1 VNSLAPYLTY
11 WRTTTVRDRE
21 IVEAVVREEH
31 RRPSPALDRALNDW
45 PGLYYWATGPDA
57 GRLVLVRTLA
67 PAQHERWWLHALLF
81 LATFLT
87 MQLGGALLLGAR
99 PHTLPPLSGGIA
111 ALGAHVVVWLRGS
124 LVGMPFAMALMAIL
138 LAHEMGHYLTAK
150 RYGIN
155 ASPPY
160 FIPAPIEV
168 NFIGTFGAFI
178 RLRSPIVDRRQLLD
192 VGAAGPWLGFGVALL
207 MLVVGLPRSVLMP
220 PGSFPGPMVLEYAWG
235 GHHLML
241 GDSAI
246 TWALRHFLLGEGSAV
261 LHPLAAAGWFGI
273 LVTALNL
280 LPLGQLDGSHVV
292 YALLGH
298 RQRHVALLTLAGLA
312 LLGMWF
318 RPWWLMPWWI
328 IAVLAL
334 LMSGGRLAHPRV
346 LEPLRPLPPSHVWY
360 AWATVLLFLLTFTP
374 TPFLLG

>member
-1 VNSLAPYLTY
+1 
-11 WRTTTVRDRE
+11 
-21 IVEAVVREEH
+21 
-31 RRPSPALDRALNDW
+31 
-45 PGLYYWATGPDA
+45 
-57 GRLVLVRTLA
+57 
-67 PAQHERWWLHALLF
+67 
-81 LATFLT
+81 

-99 PHTLPPLSGGIA
+99 PHTLPPLSGGLA
-111 ALGAHVVVWLRGS
+111 ALGPHVLAWLRGS

-155 ASPPY
+155 ASPPF

-192 VGAAGPWLGFGVALL
+192 VGAAGPWLGFAVALL
-207 MLVVGLPRSVLMP
+207 MLVVGLQRSVAVP
-220 PGSFPGPMVLEYAWG
+220 PGSFQAPMVVENVLVP
-235 GHHLML
+235 HLQL

-246 TWALRHFLLGEGSAV
+246 TWILRHLLLRGSSAV
-261 LHPLAAAGWFGI
+261 LHPLAVAGWTGMF
-273 LVTALNL
+273 VTALNL
-280 LPLGQLDGSHVV
+280 LPLGQLDGNHVI
-292 YALLGH
+292 YAMLGS
-298 RQRHVALLTLAGLA
+298 RQRHVAVLMLAVLA
-312 LLGMWF
+312 LLATRYHPLM
-318 RPWWLMPWWI
+318 LMPWWI
-328 IAVLAL
+328 IAALAL

-374 TPFLLG
+374 TPFVIG

>member
-1 VNSLAPYLTY
+1 VIALAPYLSH

-21 IVEAVVREEH
+21 VVEAVVRPEH
-31 RRPSPALDRALNDW
+31 LPPSPALHRALGEW
-45 PGLYYWATGPDA
+45 PGTYYWATGPDA
-57 GRLVLVRTLA
+57 GRLVLVRALA
-67 PAQHERWWLHALLF
+67 PAPRERWWLHTLLF
-81 LATFLT
+81 LVTFLT
-87 MQLGGALLLGAR
+87 VQLGGALLFGER
-99 PHTLPPLSGGIA
+99 PHTLPTLSGGIGT
-111 ALGAHVVVWLRGS
+111 LGAHIVAWLRGS
-124 LVGMPFAMALMAIL
+124 LVGLPFAMALMAIL

-192 VGAAGPWLGFGVALL
+192 VGAAGPWLGFAVALL
-207 MLVVGLPRSVLMP
+207 MLAVGLQRSVMMA

-241 GDSAI
+241 GDSVI
-246 TWALRHFLLGEGSAV
+246 TWALRHLLLGEGTAV
-261 LHPLAAAGWFGI
+261 LHPLAAAGWFGV

-312 LLGMWF
+312 LLGAWY

-328 IAVLAL
+328 IAVLAV

-346 LEPLRPLPPSHVWY
+346 LETVRPLPPGRVPI

-374 TPFLLG
+374 IPITA